1 MKLDIVITFRRFKSM
16 DLKTRKHSPYINK
29 HVGRT
34 AAICPHRWNVVE
46 LKVKFDTNI
55 SFVDEADNAGNAF
68 LYARPVVELC
78 CPQCGHEGTQKLVST
93 VFADAAV
100 CLFRKGYEVLSASE
114 DYELL
119 NPDNGER
126 TIMRAHIAISNV
138 GLPRL
143 IERYPLPKSWG
154 ECSNLAIY
162 SLPDFPIK
170 QRAADIEKWAE
181 TLPRKE
187 KNHE

>member
-1 MKLDIVITFRRFKSM
+1 M
-16 DLKTRKHSPYINK
+16 DLKTRKHSPYISK
-29 HVGRT
+29 HIGRT
-34 AAICPHRWNVVE
+34 SAICPHCWNVVE

-55 SFVDEADNAGNAF
+55 SFVDEADSAGNAF
-68 LYARPVVELC
+68 LYTKPSVELC
-78 CPQCGHEGTQKLVST
+78 CPNCGHEGIQKLVDVIFT
-93 VFADAAV
+93 EAAV
-100 CLFRKGYEVLSASE
+100 CLLRKGYEVLSASE

-119 NPDNGER
+119 DPKTGNRIITPAN
-126 TIMRAHIAISNV
+126 IAISNV

>member
-1 MKLDIVITFRRFKSM
+1 M

-29 HVGRT
+29 HIGRT
-34 AAICPHRWNVVE
+34 AAICPHCWNVVE

-55 SFVDEADNAGNAF
+55 SFVDETDGAGNAF

-78 CPQCGHEGTQKLVST
+78 CPQCGHEDTQKLVDV
-93 VFADAAV
+93 VFTEVAV
-100 CLFRKGYEVLSASE
+100 CLLRKGYEVLSASE

-119 NPDNGER
+119 EPKTGNRIITPAN
-126 TIMRAHIAISNV
+126 IAISNV

-154 ECSNLAIY
+154 ECSNLSIY